1 MKKPILSIIFAVIV
15 FTANAQQSFYVD
27 GTNGNDANNGTS
39 LATAWK
45 TIQQSFNSAT
55 PGSVVYIKGGTYK
68 SQLSVNVSGTTDHPI
83 EFRNYQNDSVYID
96 GTGLTAN
103 PMIDIEDD
111 SNLIFR
117 NLVIQNL
124 VINNA
129 VGIQIVCNAGGKVKN
144 IVFKNLI
151 IRNISW
157 TSNPATKPS
166 SSKNSQPFIAY
177 GEGITAANVMSN
189 IIVDSCQLYNN
200 ISGFSESLSFGGYID
215 GVTVTNNKVHDN
227 TNIGIDFT
235 GNYTDENPVPALD
248 QVRNVICRGN
258 LCYNNV
264 SNYATSGGIYVDG
277 ARDILIERNIS
288 YHNGYGIE
296 LGCEENGSAS
306 NITVRDN
313 LFYDNQEAGMAI
325 GGYTTSTTGQVLN
338 CTITNNTFVA
348 NNYANDGS
356 GEIDMT
362 KASNCTFKNNIFYTN
377 AQNLL
382 VTIENIAPQAG
393 NVFDYNCWYTPNNDS
408 TDINVNWKNTSYS
421 TFQQYKSGSGFDA
434 HSFFKNPLLVNAS
447 IASPDFHLQ
456 NTSPCINAGDPA
468 YVVAIGETDVAG
480 DFRRV
485 GNIDIG
491 AYENPN
497 LFYASGETCAGTGVS
512 FTTSLIGNS
521 YQWQKNSGSGFVN
534 IGTDPSFAGVNTNTL
549 NISGAGVVTSNYGM
563 QFRASVDGTYS
574 DVYTL
579 KFVDYWIGT
588 VSNAWENPQNWSC
601 GSLPDG
607 NTDVII
613 NTGSVILNSVQSVRS
628 ISVSKSAAFN
638 ANSSGVLHVMH

>member
-1 MKKPILSIIFAVIV
+1 MKKLFSILLIVVCV
-15 FTANAQQSFYVD
+15 FTSKAQQSFYVD

-45 TIQQSFNSAT
+45 TIQKSFDNAT
-55 PGSVVYIKGGTYK
+55 AGSVVYIKGGTYK

-96 GTGLTAN
+96 GTGLSAN

-117 NLVIQNL
+117 NLIIQNL
-124 VINNA
+124 VVNNA
-129 VGIQIVCNAGGKVKN
+129 VGIQLVANANGSMFN
-144 IVFKNLI
+144 ITFKNLI

-157 TSNPATKPS
+157 TSNPATKPT

-177 GEGITAANVMSN
+177 GEGITAANVMKN

-215 GVTVTNNKVHDN
+215 GVTVTNNLVHDN

-235 GNYTDENPVPALD
+235 GNYVDENPVPALD
-248 QVRNVICRGN
+248 QVRNVVVRNNIV
-258 LCYNNV
+258 YNDV

-288 YHNGYGIE
+288 YHNGYGLEI
-296 LGCEENGSAS
+296 GAEENGTAS
-306 NITVRDN
+306 NVTVRDN
-313 LFYDNQEAGMAI
+313 LFYNNQEAGMAI

-348 NNYANDGS
+348 NNYSNDGS

-377 AQNLL
+377 AQNTLI
-382 VTIENIAPQAG
+382 TFENISPQTG
-393 NVFDYNCWYTPNNDS
+393 NVFDYNNWYTPNNDS
-408 TDINVNWKNTSYS
+408 TNINVNWKSTSYS
-421 TFQQYKSGSGFDA
+421 SFQQYKVGSGFDA
-434 HSFFKNPLLVNAS
+434 HSFFRNPLVVNSSVAT
-447 IASPDFHLQ
+447 PDFHLQ
-456 NTSPCINAGDPA
+456 NNSPCINTGDPS
-468 YVVAIGETDVAG
+468 YVVPIGETDVAG
-480 DFRRV
+480 DLRKV
-485 GNIDIG
+485 GVIDIG
-491 AYENPN
+491 AYEHPDV
-497 LFYASGETCAGTGVS
+497 FYATGETCPGTGIL
-512 FTTSLIGNS
+512 FTSSLIG
-521 YQWQKNSGSGFVN
+521 YTYDWQINNGSGFVDV
-534 IGTDPSFAGVNTNTL
+534 GADARFSGANTNKLTI
-549 NISGAGVVTSNYGM
+549 NGNSASTSEYGL
-563 QFRASVDGTYS
+563 QFRCLVDGNYS

-579 KFVDYWIGT
+579 KFVDYWIGA
-588 VSNAWENPQNWSC
+588 VSTEWENAQNWSC
-601 GSLPDG
+601 GSLPDR

-613 NTGSVILNSVQSVRS
+613 NAGSVVLNSEQFVRS
-628 ISVSKSAAFN
+628 IAVSKSASFN
-638 ANSSGVLHVMH
+638 ANASGKLHVMH